1 MYNFRTDLA
10 LERRDLYKKANKLD
24 KEIDGIETQEEQIS
38 DKITTSRVKVIN
50 EEGEKAIGK
59 PIGNYI
65 TIDIKKLKIA
75 TEDDIQHSSEALT
88 KELKEL
94 VNKHS
99 NPKDTILV
107 VGLGNIYVTPDSLG
121 PKVVKDIDITRH
133 ILEYMPE
140 YLSPETRPVSVISPG
155 VLGTTGIETLE
166 ILKGIVDNV
175 KPSPMIRQTW
185 NECIKKYT
193 KNK

>member
-99 NPKDTILV
+99 SSGKISCW
-107 VGLGNIYVTPDSLG
+107 LGWYI
-121 PKVVKDIDITRH
+121 
-133 ILEYMPE
+133 
-140 YLSPETRPVSVISPG
+140 
-155 VLGTTGIETLE
+155 
-166 ILKGIVDNV
+166 
-175 KPSPMIRQTW
+175 
-185 NECIKKYT
+185 
-193 KNK
+193 